1 MFIRFLSGL
10 LLTVAVSAHAG
21 VVINGT
27 RVIYRE
33 GNGEAVVQLRN
44 ASSGPLLVQ
53 SWIDDGDVR
62 AEVESLNVPFTLVP
76 SVARI
81 DASRGQA
88 IRVLQ
93 TRHDLPD
100 DRESLLWF
108 NVVEIPPVPPLELVE
123 SANLLQLS
131 FRSRIKFFY
140 RPKGLQSSPED
151 ALKQL
156 RFVNSR
162 GPNGEPRV
170 VVHNPSPYHVTFRSV
185 TLRQERD
192 GPVLAE
198 LDAGSERMVAPLA
211 DLSMTLR
218 WKNKAATSAANVR
231 VFFAA
236 INDQGG
242 DARLQEGRL
251 ADAVKY

>member
-1 MFIRFLSGL
+1 MFIKYLSGL

-33 GNGEAVVQLRN
+33 GSGEAVVQLRN

-53 SWIDDGDVR
+53 SWIDDGDVH

-81 DASRGQA
+81 DASKGQA
-88 IRVLQ
+88 IRILQ
-93 TRHDLPD
+93 TRQDLPT

-108 NVVEIPPVPPLELVE
+108 NVVEIPPVPSQELAE
-123 SANLLQLS
+123 RANLLQLS
-131 FRSRIKFFY
+131 FRSRIKLFY
-140 RPKGLQSSPED
+140 RPKGLKSSSED
-151 ALKQL
+151 AWKQL
-156 RFVNSR
+156 RFVINRSS
-162 GPNGEPRV
+162 NGEPKV
-170 VVHNPSPYHVTFRSV
+170 IVHNPSAYHVTFRSV
-185 TLRQERD
+185 TLRQNKD
-192 GPVLAE
+192 GPALAE

-211 DLSMTLR
+211 DLSMPLR
-218 WKNKAATSAANVR
+218 WRSQAPTSATNAR
-231 VFFAA
+231 VFFTA

-242 DARLQEGRL
+242 DTRLQEGERP
-251 ADAVKY
+251 DAGKN